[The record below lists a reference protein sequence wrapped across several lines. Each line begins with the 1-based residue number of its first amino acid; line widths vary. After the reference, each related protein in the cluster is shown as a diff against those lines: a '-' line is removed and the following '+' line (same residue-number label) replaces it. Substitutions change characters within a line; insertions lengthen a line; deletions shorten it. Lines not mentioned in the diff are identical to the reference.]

1 MKKITTIGLL
11 VTLLLLGS
19 MEADSQVKS
28 SVKQTVS
35 FGINRSAK
43 RTQSI
48 SANSQ
53 GSSKVTVT
61 KTSTNKSLVTVTE

>member
-19 MEADSQVKS
+19 MEASSQVKS
-28 SVKQTVS
+28 SAKQTVS

-43 RTQSI
+43 RVQNIAS
-48 SANSQ
+48 NSQ
-53 GSSKVTVT
+53 TFAKVTVT
-61 KTSTNKSLVTVTE
+61 KTSQNKSLVTVTE

>member
-19 MEADSQVKS
+19 MEADSQVTS
-28 SVKQTVS
+28 SVKQTVT

-43 RTQSI
+43 RAQSI
-48 SANSQ
+48 SANFQ
-53 GSSKVTVT
+53 DLPKVTVT
-61 KTSTNKSLVTVTE
+61 KTSLNKSLVTITE